1 MNGNGNRAYKL
12 AWAGALAIH
21 FLLFVVVFPETSNS
35 LDVGPDRPTVV
46 IKKYRPP
53 RPPVDKPVTKVIK
66 RRAAP
71 VPIPDPTPDEP
82 EPIVI
87 EEEIVYDQPIERGP
101 ETDFVV
107 GEPAG
112 PPPPK
117 DEPAGP
123 VRAGVEVE
131 SPELIHRAAPTYP
144 ELARRA
150 HMQCTVILEAT
161 IAVDGTVADA
171 TVLRGCGMG
180 FDRAALE
187 AVSQWI
193 FRPTFYRGRAVP
205 VTLTTT
211 VIFKLE

>member
-35 LDVGPDRPTVV
+35 LDAGPDRPTIV

-53 RPPVDKPVTKVIK
+53 QPPVDKPATKVIK
-66 RRAAP
+66 HRATP

-87 EEEIVYDQPIERGP
+87 EEEIIYDQPLEKGP
-101 ETDFVV
+101 ETEFVV

-112 PPPPK
+112 PPPEN
-117 DEPAGP
+117 EPVEP
-123 VRAGVEVE
+123 VRAGIEVE
-131 SPELIHRAAPTYP
+131 SPELIHQTAPIYP

-150 HMQCTVILEAT
+150 HMECTVILEAT
-161 IAVDGTVADA
+161 IAADGTVAGA

-180 FDRAALE
+180 FDAAALE
-187 AVSQWI
+187 AVSQWK
-193 FRPTFYRGRAVP
+193 FRPSFYRGRAVP
-205 VTLTTT
+205 VTLNTT
-211 VIFKLE
+211 VIFRLE

>member
-12 AWAGALAIH
+12 AWACALAIH

-35 LDVGPDRPTVV
+35 LDVGPDRPTIV

-53 RPPVDKPVTKVIK
+53 RPPVDKPKTKPVK
-66 RRAAP
+66 HRATP

-82 EPIVI
+82 EPIIVEEVI
-87 EEEIVYDQPIERGP
+87 YDQPVEKGP

-107 GEPAG
+107 SEPTG

-123 VRAGVEVE
+123 VRAGIEVE
-131 SPELIHRAAPTYP
+131 SPELIHQTAPIYP

-150 HMQCTVILEAT
+150 HMECTVILEAT
-161 IAVDGTVADA
+161 IAADGSVADA

-180 FDRAALE
+180 FDKAALE

-193 FRPTFYRGRAVP
+193 FRPSFYRGMAVP
-205 VTLTTT
+205 VTLNTT

>member
-35 LDVGPDRPTVV
+35 LDVTQDRPTIV

-53 RPPVDKPVTKVIK
+53 RPPVDKPTTKLIK
-66 RRAAP
+66 HRANP

-82 EPIVI
+82 EPIVV
-87 EEEIVYDQPIERGP
+87 EEVIYDLPIEKGP
-101 ETDFVV
+101 ETEFVV
-107 GEPAG
+107 SKPAG

-117 DEPAGP
+117 EDPVGP

-131 SPELIHRAAPTYP
+131 MPALIHRAAPTYP

-150 HMQCTVILEAT
+150 HMECTVVLEAT
-161 IAVDGTVADA
+161 IAADGKVAGA

-180 FDRAALE
+180 FDKAALD

-193 FRPTFYRGRAVP
+193 YRPTLYRGRAVP

-211 VIFKLE
+211 VIFRLK